1 LSPHKLDELVVG
13 FHLISFYSGVNAAF
27 AEVVKLGCKM
37 LALSSPYT
45 DKEFQMMIEPTK
57 QIAKDN
63 GIPILVERDLLK
75 TMLFPHDI
83 AENRTVILM
92 AHNQSVLDEY
102 AALKELKKESDSK
115 GNPVELEL
123 EIAKRLGKLLSYDE
137 ANVKRLLESNS

>member
-1 LSPHKLDELVVG
+1 LSPHKLDELVED
-13 FHLISFYSGVNAAF
+13 FHLISYYFGVNASF
-27 AEVVKLGCKM
+27 AEVVKLGCKK

-45 DKEFQMMIEPTK
+45 DEEFKMMIEPTK

-63 GIPILVERDLLK
+63 GISILVERELLK

-83 AENRTVILM
+83 AENRAVIMM

-102 AALKELKKESDSK
+102 AALKELKKESDTK

-123 EIAKRLGKLLSYDE
+123 EIAKRFGKLLSYND
-137 ANVKRLLESNS
+137 ANIKRLLESNS

>member
-1 LSPHKLDELVVG
+1 LSPHKLDELVEG
-13 FHLISFYSGVNAAF
+13 FHLISYYSGVNASF

-45 DKEFQMMIEPTK
+45 EKEFQMMIEPTK

-83 AENRTVILM
+83 AENRAVIMM

-102 AALKELKKESDSK
+102 ATLKELKKESDSK

-123 EIAKRLGKLLSYDE
+123 SIAKRFGKLLSYNN
-137 ANVKRLLESNS
+137 ANIKRLLESNT

>member
-1 LSPHKLDELVVG
+1 LSPHKLDELVED
-13 FHLISFYSGVNAAF
+13 FHLISYYSGVNASF
-27 AEVVKLGCKM
+27 AEVVKLGCKK

-45 DKEFQMMIEPTK
+45 DEEFKMMIEPTK

-63 GIPILVERDLLK
+63 GISILVERELLK

-83 AENRTVILM
+83 AENRAVIMM

-102 AALKELKKESDSK
+102 AALKELKKESDTK

-123 EIAKRLGKLLSYDE
+123 EIAKRFGKLLSYND
-137 ANVKRLLESNS
+137 ANIKRLLESNS

>member
-1 LSPHKLDELVVG
+1 MSPHKLDELVED
-13 FHLISFYSGVNAAF
+13 FHLISYYSGVNASF
-27 AEVVKLGCKM
+27 AEVVKLGCKK

-45 DKEFQMMIEPTK
+45 DEEFKMMIEPTK

-83 AENRTVILM
+83 AENRTVIMM

-102 AALKELKKESDSK
+102 AALKELKKESDK
-115 GNPVELEL
+115 KDNPVEREL
-123 EIAKRLGKLLSYDE
+123 DIAKRFGKLLSYND
-137 ANVKRLLESNS
+137 ANIGRLLKSNS

>member
-1 LSPHKLDELVVG
+1 MCPHKLDELVED
-13 FHLISFYSGVNAAF
+13 FHLISYYSGVNASF

-45 DKEFQMMIEPTK
+45 ETEFQMMIEPTK

-63 GIPILVERDLLK
+63 DISILVERDLLK

-83 AENRTVILM
+83 AENRAVIMM

-102 AALKELKKESDSK
+102 TTLKELKKESDAK
-115 GNPVELEL
+115 GNPVGLEL
-123 EIAKRLGKLLSYDE
+123 SIAKRFGKLLSYND
-137 ANVKRLLESNS
+137 ANIKKLLESNS

>member
-1 LSPHKLDELVVG
+1 LSPHKLDELVEG
-13 FHLISFYSGVNAAF
+13 FHLISYYSGVNASF

-45 DKEFQMMIEPTK
+45 ETEFQMMIEPTK
-57 QIAKDN
+57 KIAKDN

-83 AENRTVILM
+83 AENRAVIMM

-102 AALKELKKESDSK
+102 ATLKELKKESDSK

-123 EIAKRLGKLLSYDE
+123 SIAKRFGKLLSYNN
-137 ANVKRLLESNS
+137 ANIKRLLESNT

>member
-1 LSPHKLDELVVG
+1 MSPHKLDELVED
-13 FHLISFYSGVNAAF
+13 FHLISYYSGVNASF
-27 AEVVKLGCKM
+27 AEVVKLGCKK

-45 DKEFQMMIEPTK
+45 DEEFKLMIEPTK

-83 AENRTVILM
+83 AENRTVIMM

-102 AALKELKKESDSK
+102 AALKELKKESDK
-115 GNPVELEL
+115 KDNPVEREL
-123 EIAKRLGKLLSYDE
+123 DIAKRFGKLLSYND
-137 ANVKRLLESNS
+137 ANIGRLLKSNS